1 LAGNS
6 VAEGLEQYFA
16 VRSYALEAA
25 NARRTSQGRPP
36 VSENI
41 LAGNANRDLRA
52 YLRVI
57 GFAIAREN
65 RSFERVWSDVL
76 FGEVDI

>member
-1 LAGNS
+1 MAGNR
-6 VAEGLEQYFA
+6 VAEGLEEYFA
-16 VRSYALEAA
+16 IRERAISMANRRREAA
-25 NARRTSQGRPP
+25 GRPP

-52 YLRVI
+52 FLRVT
-57 GFAIAREN
+57 GFEIARN
-65 RSFERVWSDVL
+65 NPGFERVWSDVL